1 MSSQSLYPED
11 VANLHHILFP
21 TLAFCKI
28 LHWANPS
35 NPAQIVWCVSEREA
49 ADTAFGP
56 TSNGVFASNYHRLP
70 NANGCL
76 TSTLHSQLNIKF
88 IQNIFCLP
96 KA

>member
-1 MSSQSLYPED
+1 MLCSYI
-11 VANLHHILFP
+11 HHILFP

-28 LHWANPS
+28 LRWANPS
-35 NPAQIVWCVSEREA
+35 DTAKIVWCVSEREA
-49 ADTAFGP
+49 ADAAVGL
-56 TSNGVFASNYHRLP
+56 TSNKAFASNYHRLP

-76 TSTLHSQLNIKF
+76 MLTLHSQLNSKF

>member
-11 VANLHHILFP
+11 VANLHHIIFP

-35 NPAQIVWCVSEREA
+35 NTAQIVWCVSEREA

-56 TSNGVFASNYHRLP
+56 TSNGGFASNYHRLP

-76 TSTLHSQLNIKF
+76 TTKS
-88 IQNIFCLP
+88 
-96 KA
+96 